1 MSLFDL
7 LGLVEPLSLAVALVV
22 LGLLSRRLGKAS
34 HIRPRYTGFFVGAG
48 LLVFSAA
55 ARFAN
60 LLFGWIKPEQIPSS
74 LVWTVL
80 YTGVPALGLTVGLIA
95 AWRYWSWLLAE
106 RS

>member
-7 LGLVEPLSLAVALVV
+7 LGLFEPLSVAVALAV

-34 HIRPRYTGFFVGAG
+34 RISPRYMGFFVGAG
-48 LLVFSAA
+48 LLALSAA

-60 LLFGWIKPEQIPSS
+60 LLFGWVAPEKIPFS
-74 LVWTVL
+74 LVWTVM
-80 YTGVPALGLTVGLIA
+80 YTGLPALGLTIGLIA

>member
-7 LGLVEPLSLAVALVV
+7 LSLFEPLSMAVALVV

-34 HIRPRYTGFFVGAG
+34 QGKPRHLGFFLGAA
-48 LLVFSAA
+48 LLMGSAA
-55 ARFAN
+55 ARLAN
-60 LLFGWIKPEQIPSS
+60 LVFHWAAPDEIASS
-74 LVWTVL
+74 LGWTLVYSGL
-80 YTGVPALGLTVGLIA
+80 PALGITIGLMA